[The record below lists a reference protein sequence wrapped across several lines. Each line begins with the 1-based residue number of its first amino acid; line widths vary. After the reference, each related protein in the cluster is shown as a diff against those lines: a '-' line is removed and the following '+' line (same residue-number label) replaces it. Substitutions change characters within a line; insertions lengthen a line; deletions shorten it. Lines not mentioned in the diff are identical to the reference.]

1 MGASMTETHFT
12 LPKTNAGPWQKRP
25 FHRQY
30 LMRQANN
37 LFDFFEANSLN
48 PKGGFFDLDDNGRP
62 VQTDNAVRQIHSTT
76 RMIHCAVIGSLIGR
90 PGSDEIIDH
99 GMDYLRN
106 HHRDV
111 RNGGYFWSLDDT
123 GVVDG
128 LKQAYGHAFV
138 LLAGS
143 SAKLVGHPLADQL
156 IEDITQVINT
166 RFWDEE
172 AGAVREEF
180 DTDWSPISSYRGQN
194 SNMHLTEALMA
205 AYEATG
211 KEDYLIKAERIAQR
225 IIRDN
230 AVPLGHRVAE
240 HFDENWGLDKTYKHE
255 NEMFRPSGTT
265 PGHWLEWSRLLYQLW
280 VLGRKQHGW
289 MTDAARNLFR
299 SSIDLGW
306 DKVHGGF
313 FYTLDWNDQPAMREK
328 LWWPVSE
335 AIGAAAFISAHDH
348 EDYFQ
353 SWYRKLW
360 DFAENHVI
368 DHERGGWLS
377 ELQEDLTPG
386 ARLFVGKP
394 DIYHALQACLI
405 PLYPATGSL
414 THAIIEAD
422 HTERPVR

>member
-1 MGASMTETHFT
+1 MMSETT
-12 LPKTNAGPWQKRP
+12 LSLPRTNASPWQKRP

-30 LMRQANN
+30 LMRQAND
-37 LFDFFEANSLN
+37 LFDFFEAASIN
-48 PKGGFFDLDDNGRP
+48 PKGGFFELDDEGFPLGEDNGL
-62 VQTDNAVRQIHSTT
+62 RQIHVTT

-99 GMDYLRN
+99 GMRYLWEK
-106 HHRDV
+106 HRDAE
-111 RNGGYFWSLDDT
+111 RGGYFWSLDDN
-123 GVVDG
+123 GVRDSV
-128 LKQAYGHAFV
+128 KQAYGHAFV

-143 SAKLVGHPLADQL
+143 SAKLVGHPLADKVIADVTEV
-156 IEDITQVINT
+156 IER
-166 RFWDEE
+166 RFWDDK

-180 DTDWSPISSYRGQN
+180 SADWVEVPGYRGQN

-205 AYEATG
+205 AFEATG
-211 KEDYLIKAERIAQR
+211 NKDYLKKAERIAQR

-240 HFDENWGLDKTYKHE
+240 HFDENWGVDKNYKHE

-280 VLGRKQHGW
+280 VLGQKQHSW
-289 MTDAARNLFR
+289 MTDAARSLFR
-299 SSIDLGW
+299 ASVDLGW

-313 FYTLDWNDQPAMREK
+313 FYTLDWDDKPAIREK
-328 LWWPVSE
+328 LWWPVAE
-335 AIGAAAFISAHDH
+335 AIGAAAYISAHDN

-353 SWYRKLW
+353 AWYRKLW
-360 DFAENHVI
+360 DYAENHVI
-368 DHERGGWLS
+368 DHARGGWLS
-377 ELQEDLTPG
+377 ELSEDLTP
-386 ARLFVGKP
+386 ASKLFVGKP

-414 THAIIEAD
+414 THGIIEQD
-422 HTERPVR
+422 HTTRGNN